1 MSPEYPAA
9 TLSADGG
16 QGRAE
21 PGRRS
26 RILLVHNYYRFAGGE
41 DAVVANEKDL
51 LIQNGHGVTQY
62 SVDNHGIVDLAD
74 KARVF
79 LDVPYSK
86 PSRDAFARHLGEMRP
101 DIVHVH
107 NFFPLLTTSIYDAC
121 KAAGVPVVQT
131 LHNFR
136 ITCAG
141 ALLQR
146 EGKLCEK
153 CVGGSPYWGV
163 VHRCYRN
170 SVVGSFA
177 VARMIEANRRADTW
191 STKVDC
197 FVALSE
203 IAKSRYVRAGVP
215 AERIVVKPNFAP
227 DPGEPRAGS
236 RHGALFV
243 GRLSE
248 EKGGDVLTTAW
259 RSVDYPLRIA
269 GDGPL
274 APQLRTRAPANVT
287 FLGQISPQ
295 DVRREMA
302 AAAVLIVPS
311 TCLEAFPLVLAE
323 AFAAGLPVI
332 VSDIGALQEIVEQGV
347 TGVRVPV
354 GQPDTLAAAVNG
366 LVDDPE
372 TLNAYGSAARRTY
385 LARYSPNA
393 NYQQLLS
400 IYERVCPP
408 AHPRAR
414 STSSRDTVLR
424 DTVGGP

>member
-1 MSPEYPAA
+1 MSPEYPAPA
-9 TLSADGG
+9 LSADDG
-16 QGRAE
+16 QERAGS
-21 PGRRS
+21 GRRS
-26 RILLVHNYYRFAGGE
+26 RILLVHNYYQFAGGE
-41 DAVVANEKDL
+41 DAVVANEKAL
-51 LIQNGHGVTQY
+51 LIQNGHDVSQY
-62 SVDNHGIVDLAD
+62 SVDNHDIVDLVD

-86 PSRDAFARHLGEMRP
+86 PSRDAFARHLDEVRP

-146 EGKLCEK
+146 AGKLCEK
-153 CVGGSPYWGV
+153 CVEGSPYWGV
-163 VHRCYRN
+163 IHRCYRN
-170 SVVGSFA
+170 SVAGSFA
-177 VARMIEANRRADTW
+177 VARMIEANRRAGTW

-203 IAKSRYVRAGVP
+203 TAKSRYVRAGVP

-227 DPGEPRAGS
+227 DPGERQLGA

-243 GRLSE
+243 GRLSA
-248 EKGGDVLTTAW
+248 EKGGDVLLTAW
-259 RSVDYPLRIA
+259 QSVDYPLRIA
-269 GDGPL
+269 GDGPQ
-274 APQLRTRAPANVT
+274 AQQLRIRAPANVT

-302 AAAVLIVPS
+302 AAAVLIMPS

-323 AFAAGLPVI
+323 AFAAGLPV
-332 VSDIGALQEIVEQGV
+332 VASDIGALQEIVEQGV
-347 TGVRVPV
+347 TGVRVPA
-354 GQPDTLAAAVNG
+354 GRPDALAAAVNG
-366 LVDDPE
+366 LIGDQE
-372 TLNAYGSAARRTY
+372 ALQAYGKAARRTY
-385 LARYSPNA
+385 LARYSPSA

-408 AHPRAR
+408 
-414 STSSRDTVLR
+414 DTAGTYSPSLR
-424 DTVGGP
+424 GSQGGL